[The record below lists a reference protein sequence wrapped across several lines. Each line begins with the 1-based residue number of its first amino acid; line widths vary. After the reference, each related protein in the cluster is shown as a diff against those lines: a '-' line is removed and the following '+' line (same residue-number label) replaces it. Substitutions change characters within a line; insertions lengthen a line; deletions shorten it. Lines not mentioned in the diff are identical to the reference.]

1 MDTRKVTAGIII
13 VALLGVSIWW
23 YLSEPTPENIQELV
37 PPAVEE
43 PVVQEQVVREPEPVP
58 LVPEPEPVVRE
69 PEPEPVVREPEPE
82 PVVREPE
89 PAPVVPEPEPVR
101 EPEPAP
107 VPEPELGPRIIITL
121 PFDPQNPPD
130 GIMPMGETV
139 HHEAKYGGHPGIDFQ
154 WNDPDEPPKFYS
166 SAGGE
171 IVELVQDGDD
181 WRMVLFHTG
190 YDDKYFTK
198 YSLGSYNTELEVG
211 DVVEKFAFLGM
222 VPSPHPEDNMFG
234 THWEFGLACAEYRN
248 GELVEE
254 CRFGFHGPRLCPLTY
269 FDEDSLTLI
278 ETLWET
284 ATYEDKDQFPLLC
297 NGFYEGRDGE
307 LKTFSIRSDNFED
320 GERIPV
326 RFTCD
331 GDNISPHLEWFNVPE
346 GTVELAIEM
355 HDPDAPVSGGWTHW
369 IVFSIDP
376 TVTSIE
382 IDSVPEGSK
391 EGRNSF
397 GRTPYGGPC
406 PPSGNH
412 RYIFKIYALDI
423 KLDSVSSLQNLHSQ
437 IEGHIIAE
445 AKLTGMYSRR

>member
-43 PVVQEQVVREPEPVP
+43 PVVQEQVVREPEPA
-58 LVPEPEPVVRE
+58 PVV

-101 EPEPAP
+101 EPEPA
-107 VPEPELGPRIIITL
+107 PEPELGPRIIITL

-190 YDDKYFTK
+190 YNDKYFTK

-284 ATYEDKDQFPLLC
+284 ATYEDKEQFPLLC
-297 NGFYEGRDGE
+297 NGFYE
-307 LKTFSIRSDNFED
+307 LKLSIQSDNFKD

-331 GDNISPHLEWFNVPE
+331 GIDISPHLAWFNVPL
-346 GTVELAIEM
+346 GTVEIVLEM

-369 IVFSIDP
+369 IVYNISPDI
-376 TVTSIE
+376 TSIE

-391 EGRNSF
+391 QARNSF
-397 GRTPYGGPC
+397 GRAPYGGPC
-406 PPSGNH
+406 PPSGTH
-412 RYIFKIYALDI
+412 RYIFTLYALDTN
-423 KLDSVSSLQNLHSQ
+423 LDSVSNLRDLHNK
-437 IEGHIIAE
+437 IDGHVLGE
-445 AKLTGMYSRR
+445 AKLTGLYSRR

>member
-23 YLSEPTPENIQELV
+23 YLSEPTPETVPELV
-37 PPAVEE
+37 PPVVEE
-43 PVVQEQVVREPEPVP
+43 PVI
-58 LVPEPEPVVRE
+58 
-69 PEPEPVVREPEPE
+69 PE

-190 YDDKYFTK
+190 YDEKYFTK

-211 DVVEKFAFLGM
+211 DVVEKFTFLGM

-254 CRFGFHGPRLCPLTY
+254 CRFGFHGPRLCPLMY
-269 FDEDSLTLI
+269 FDEDSLTLL

-284 ATYEDKDQFPLLC
+284 ATYEDKEQFPLLC
-297 NGFYEGRDGE
+297 NGFYE
-307 LKTFSIRSDNFED
+307 LKLSIQSDNFKD

-331 GDNISPHLEWFNVPE
+331 GIDLSPHLAWFNVPL
-346 GTVELAIEM
+346 GTVELALEM

-369 IVFSIDP
+369 IVFNISPDI
-376 TVTSIE
+376 TSIE

-391 EGRNSF
+391 QARNSF
-397 GRTPYGGPC
+397 GRAPYGGPC
-406 PPSGNH
+406 PPSGTH
-412 RYIFKIYALDI
+412 RYIFTLYALDVQ
-423 KLDSVSSLQNLHSQ
+423 LDSVSNLRDLHNK
-437 IEGHIIAE
+437 IDGHVLGE
-445 AKLTGMYSRR
+445 AKLTGLYSRR

>member
-211 DVVEKFAFLGM
+211 DVVEKFTFLGM

-248 GELVEE
+248 GERVEE

-269 FDEDSLTLI
+269 FDEDSLTLL

-284 ATYEDKDQFPLLC
+284 ATYEDKEQFPLLC
-297 NGFYEGRDGE
+297 NGFYE
-307 LKTFSIRSDNFED
+307 LKLSIQSDNFKD

-331 GDNISPHLEWFNVPE
+331 GIDISPHLAWFNVPL
-346 GTVELAIEM
+346 GTVEIVLEM

-369 IVFSIDP
+369 IVYNISPDI
-376 TVTSIE
+376 TSIE

-391 EGRNSF
+391 QARNSF
-397 GRTPYGGPC
+397 GRAPYGGPC
-406 PPSGNH
+406 PPSGTH
-412 RYIFKIYALDI
+412 RYIFTLYALDTN
-423 KLDSVSSLQNLHSQ
+423 LDSVSNLRDLHNK
-437 IEGHIIAE
+437 IDGHVLGE
-445 AKLTGMYSRR
+445 AKLTGLYSRR

>member
-1 MDTRKVTAGIII
+1 
-13 VALLGVSIWW
+13 
-23 YLSEPTPENIQELV
+23 
-37 PPAVEE
+37 
-43 PVVQEQVVREPEPVP
+43 
-58 LVPEPEPVVRE
+58 
-69 PEPEPVVREPEPE
+69 
-82 PVVREPE
+82 
-89 PAPVVPEPEPVR
+89 
-101 EPEPAP
+101 
-107 VPEPELGPRIIITL
+107 
-121 PFDPQNPPD
+121 
-130 GIMPMGETV
+130 MGETV

-190 YDDKYFTK
+190 YDEKYFTK

-211 DVVEKFAFLGM
+211 DVVEKFTFLGM

-254 CRFGFHGPRLCPLTY
+254 CRFGFHGPRLCPLMY
-269 FDEDSLTLI
+269 FDEDSLTLL

-284 ATYEDKDQFPLLC
+284 ATYEDKEQFPLLC
-297 NGFYEGRDGE
+297 NGFYE
-307 LKTFSIRSDNFED
+307 LKLSIQSDNFKD

-331 GDNISPHLEWFNVPE
+331 GIDLSPHLAWFNVPL
-346 GTVELAIEM
+346 GTVELALEM

-369 IVFSIDP
+369 IVFNISPDI
-376 TVTSIE
+376 TSIE

-391 EGRNSF
+391 QARNSF
-397 GRTPYGGPC
+397 GRAPYGGPC
-406 PPSGNH
+406 PPSGTH
-412 RYIFKIYALDI
+412 RYIFTLYALDVQ
-423 KLDSVSSLQNLHSQ
+423 LDSVSNLRDLHNK
-437 IEGHIIAE
+437 IDGHVLGE
-445 AKLTGMYSRR
+445 AKLTGLYSRR